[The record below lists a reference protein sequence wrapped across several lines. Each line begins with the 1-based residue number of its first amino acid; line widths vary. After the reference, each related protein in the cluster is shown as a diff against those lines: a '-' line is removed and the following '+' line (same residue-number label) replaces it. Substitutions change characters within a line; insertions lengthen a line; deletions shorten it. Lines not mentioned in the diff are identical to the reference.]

1 MTGHTTDTG
10 YEHDTVVAVTQTGGS
25 ERLGSGF
32 ARATIAVN
40 ERVTVVA
47 GMHGD
52 AWHSSSDTSSFSQTV
67 GAFSPRLS
75 LAYRAGDSGF
85 AIRGSV
91 FGGFRAPTLSELYR
105 SFQVGNDVT
114 VPNQTLTPERL
125 KSAETGV
132 SFSRGIASIRVTGFW
147 SVLDDAVTSVTIA
160 TSPELNVRRRE
171 NADRIRSRGLE
182 FEGDVRLS
190 RPLSLAVTGALI
202 DSRFEGSTVLRDFRV
217 PQVPKYSVVG
227 TFRYRDPA
235 WTGSAQIRVVG
246 SQFDDDVN
254 TRTLDRATVV
264 DVFAGRTVA
273 RRTFVFV
280 AIENVFDAD
289 YDAGR
294 IPIAIVG
301 LPRAVR
307 VGVQL
312 ALP

>member
-10 YEHDTVVAVTQTGGS
+10 YEHDGVVSVTQTGGS
-25 ERLGSGF
+25 ERLESGF
-32 ARATIAVN
+32 ARATIAVT
-40 ERVTVVA
+40 ERVTFVA

-75 LAYRAGDSGF
+75 LAYRAGDSGVV
-85 AIRGSV
+85 IRGVV

-105 SFQVGNDVT
+105 TFQVGNDMT
-114 VPNQTLTPERL
+114 LPNEMLTPERL
-125 KSAETGV
+125 KSAEAGV
-132 SFSRGIASIRVTGFW
+132 AFSRNLASIRVTGFW
-147 SVLDDAVTSVTIA
+147 SVLDDAVTSVTVA

-182 FEGDVRLS
+182 FEGDLRLS

-202 DSRFEGSTVLRDFRV
+202 DSQFQGSVLHGFRV
-217 PQVPKYSVVG
+217 PQVPRFSVVG
-227 TFRYRDPA
+227 TFRYRDPE
-235 WTGSAQIRVVG
+235 WTGSAQIRLVG

-254 TRTLDRATVV
+254 TRLLDRAAVV
-264 DVFAGRTVA
+264 DVFAGRTIA
-273 RRTFVFV
+273 RRTLVFV

-289 YDAGR
+289 YDAGK
-294 IPIAIVG
+294 IPVSIAG
-301 LPRAVR
+301 LPRAIR
-307 VGVQL
+307 AGLQL